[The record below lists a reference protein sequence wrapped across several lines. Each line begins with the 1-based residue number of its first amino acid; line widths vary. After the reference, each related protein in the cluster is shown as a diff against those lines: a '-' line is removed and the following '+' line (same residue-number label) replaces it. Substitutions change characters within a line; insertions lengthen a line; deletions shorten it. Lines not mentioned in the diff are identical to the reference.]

1 MSSQIQKI
9 LLSIVLSLCLTTLQ
23 PLDSS
28 SASFSPMYVQA
39 RAEIKA
45 PVPTVARGTAYNQLV
60 ANTGKWPAG
69 YVLTFAWKVNG
80 KAISGE
86 TQKYYLRQIG
96 DCGQSITATVTGKK
110 RGSPTLSRTSKRFV
124 ENTCEFRTL
133 AFSAWGQLVDCG
145 ATGGNYCAPFD
156 YDGVEQF
163 LGVTRAKARSFS
175 WFRVPIDEIQ
185 PEQVKSWRVVLT
197 GSQRSYAMNL
207 IAYGSASAGNNS
219 IPTAQ
224 GSPITGDTLF
234 SSKSFFVQPQD
245 GYLYLGLSYFDIYGV
260 GETLRIK
267 SIQLFVEYEPSN

>member
-1 MSSQIQKI
+1 MGSRLQNSLIASLVAICLIVIQPI
-9 LLSIVLSLCLTTLQ
+9 
-23 PLDSS
+23 PSS
-28 SASFSPMYVQA
+28 SANQTFIVQA
-39 RAEIKA
+39 KSAIAA
-45 PVPTVARGTAYNQLV
+45 PIPVITRGVAHNQLV
-60 ANTGKWPAG
+60 VNPGKWPAG
-69 YVLTFAWKVNG
+69 YALTMSWKVSR
-80 KAISGE
+80 KTVSGE
-86 TQKYYLRQIG
+86 TKKYYLRQIE
-96 DCGQSITATVTGKK
+96 DCGQPITVTVTGKK
-110 RGSPTLSRTSKRFV
+110 KGFPSFSRTSKSFI
-124 ENTCEFRTL
+124 ENTCEFHTL
-133 AFSAWGQLVDCG
+133 AFPAWGQLADCG

-219 IPTAQ
+219 IPIAQ